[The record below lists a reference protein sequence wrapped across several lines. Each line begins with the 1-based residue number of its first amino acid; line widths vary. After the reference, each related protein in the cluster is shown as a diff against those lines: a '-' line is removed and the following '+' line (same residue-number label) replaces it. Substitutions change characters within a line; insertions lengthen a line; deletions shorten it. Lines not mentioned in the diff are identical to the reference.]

1 MERLRAVWAALNRER
16 TLRRAR
22 RRSGRRSRSG
32 VALLLV
38 ITTVAMM
45 TVLVTEIVHGAAI
58 RLQLATNQRD
68 EAQAE
73 ALAMGGVQFYRL
85 LLIASKQL
93 EGSGII
99 AMAAQ
104 FGIPLSADTLWQ
116 IVPVVDSRVMRMILL
131 AGGDEDEAKE
141 MNQRGLTEEEE
152 AASREF
158 ETSLDKPFLDFEGNF
173 SASVSDEDRRIFVAR
188 LTGQNMA
195 ELMGDPHAGLLASL
209 MAGPEQDKFLNDHDL
224 ERWELIANLADWT
237 DRDDRRL
244 FDGGLED
251 AAYEDVEEGDEPY
264 RPKNA
269 PFDTLEEIRL
279 VDQWQRDSVW
289 FRYGRHLTIYGS
301 GQINVNTAER
311 RVLESIFQRYITP
324 PPTPDSMDFLYRQ
337 IQAFRTMPIT
347 NEGGGGIWRDTGNF
361 IAFLRE
367 MAPGS
372 VDEGLAKV
380 LTTKS
385 TVFRVKSKGEVRD
398 AKVSI
403 EAVFDFSTSPVG
415 KILYWHVQ

>member
-1 MERLRAVWAALNRER
+1 
-16 TLRRAR
+16 
-22 RRSGRRSRSG
+22 
-32 VALLLV
+32 
-38 ITTVAMM
+38 
-45 TVLVTEIVHGAAI
+45 
-58 RLQLATNQRD
+58 
-68 EAQAE
+68 
-73 ALAMGGVQFYRL
+73 
-85 LLIASKQL
+85 
-93 EGSGII
+93 
-99 AMAAQ
+99 MAAQ

-152 AASREF
+152 AASRES